1 MANKFLNILQQLKAL
16 RNTGPQ
22 TNLVLKLAPNYWLLA
37 EVYLD
42 KDKPV
47 VKRLIHSPL
56 ARQVDPNKPNIDLEL
71 LQDSLVKLVDANAF
85 DGRDVSI
92 LLPSSCSIT
101 HTHTVP
107 FDLAKK
113 ADAKEFRISAQEKEF
128 WQEFEPEVQDC
139 KSPVFGA
146 QYLAPGSEEGT
157 SQVFMSWAN
166 QDLLNKYI
174 DLALSA
180 RLNPV
185 ALIPE
190 LQAVLNLLIPQL
202 DRLERE
208 GYFGLLHLARGR
220 SKLLAVGPERI
231 VSANLNISDLDEEL
245 LDEIES
251 VDDVSGAFWDE
262 VGTRLGGSLKQAVMY
277 LREQEGTPPIRN
289 IYVISEAAKC
299 ENILTLI
306 KSNFNLGS
314 LKGWQPLNQLNVDS
328 VAVAPAVK
336 AISNQTV
343 WASMVG
349 AGMQG
354 LKAEK
359 LAISAEDVPRFQLN
373 LHPQRD
379 RLFHNRQ
386 YRSVGKKA
394 NWASFALVAIF
405 ASWIAVDFA
414 PSYFRLN
421 LMVSG
426 SKAELQNLS
435 NKQQELQVLNSV
447 VQGSQSQIQSLK
459 TADIENAKSRFVLTL
474 PSLLPNG
481 VELSEMTVNDSKIS
495 ISGVAMNS
503 SGAQTFLSNI
513 NNARLIKAPLLELTR
528 ASEGR
533 VAFLIEGQTG
543 AVN

>member
-1 MANKFLNILQQLKAL
+1 MSSKPTAAIVNLGAFKRK
-16 RNTGPQ
+16 GPQ
-22 TNLVLKLAPNYWLLA
+22 TNLVLKLAPSYWLLA
-37 EVYLD
+37 EVFLD

-47 VKRLIHSPL
+47 VKNLIHSPL

-71 LQDSLVKLVDANAF
+71 LQDSLVKLIDANGF

-107 FDLAKK
+107 FDLQKN
-113 ADAKEFRISAQEKEF
+113 ADIKEFRVSAQEKEF

-139 KSPVFGA
+139 KTPVFGA
-146 QYLAPGSEEGT
+146 QYLAPGAEEGT

-220 SKLLAVGPERI
+220 SKLLAVGTERI

-251 VDDVSGAFWDE
+251 VEDVSGEFWAE
-262 VGTRLGGSLKQAVMY
+262 VGARLGSSLKQAVMY
-277 LREQEGTPPIRN
+277 LREQEGVPPVRN

-299 ENILTLI
+299 DNILALI

-314 LKGWQPLNQLNVDS
+314 LKGWQPLSQLQVDTAS
-328 VAVAPAVK
+328 VAPAVK

-354 LKAEK
+354 LQAEK
-359 LAISAEDVPRFQLN
+359 LTIATDDVPRFQLN
-373 LHPQRD
+373 LHPQRN
-379 RLFHNRQ
+379 RLFHNRR
-386 YRSVGKKA
+386 YRAIAKKT
-394 NWASFALVAIF
+394 NWVSFAVGALFACWLAI
-405 ASWIAVDFA
+405 DFA
-414 PSYFRLN
+414 PNYFRLN
-421 LMVSG
+421 LLVSG
-426 SKAELQNLS
+426 SKSELQTLS
-435 NKQQELQVLNSV
+435 NKQQELQSLSATA
-447 VQGSQSQIQSLK
+447 QATEHQIQALRG
-459 TADIENAKSRFVLTL
+459 ADVENAKSRFVLIL

-481 VELSEMTVNDSKIS
+481 VELSEMTVTDSKIS
-495 ISGVAMNS
+495 ISGVATNS
-503 SGAQTFLSNI
+503 SGAQAFLSNI
-513 NNARLIKAPLLELTR
+513 NNANLIKSPLLELTR
-528 ASEGR
+528 AGEGR
-533 VAFLIEGQTG
+533 TAFLIEGLTG
-543 AVN
+543 KVN

>member
-1 MANKFLNILQQLKAL
+1 MANLGAFKRK
-16 RNTGPQ
+16 GPQ
-22 TNLVLKLAPNYWLLA
+22 TNLVLKLAPSYWLLA
-37 EVYLD
+37 EVLLD

-47 VKRLIHSPL
+47 VKNLIHSPL

-71 LQDSLVKLVDANAF
+71 LQDSLVKLIDANGF

-107 FDLAKK
+107 FDLQKN
-113 ADAKEFRISAQEKEF
+113 ADIKEFRVSAQEKEF

-139 KSPVFGA
+139 KMPVFGV
-146 QYLAPGSEEGT
+146 QYLAPGAEEGT

-251 VDDVSGAFWDE
+251 VDDVSGEFWAE
-262 VGTRLGGSLKQAVMY
+262 VGTRLGSSLKQAVMY
-277 LREQEGTPPIRN
+277 LREQEGVPPIRN

-299 ENILTLI
+299 DNILALI

-314 LKGWQPLNQLNVDS
+314 LKGWQPLSQLQVDTA
-328 VAVAPAVK
+328 AVAPAVK

-354 LKAEK
+354 LQAEK
-359 LAISAEDVPRFQLN
+359 LAIAADDVPRFQLN
-373 LHPQRD
+373 LHPQRN
-379 RLFHNRQ
+379 RLFNNRR
-386 YRSVGKKA
+386 YRAVAKKT
-394 NWASFALVAIF
+394 NWASFAVGALFACWLAI
-405 ASWIAVDFA
+405 DYA
-414 PSYFRLN
+414 PNYFRLN
-421 LMVSG
+421 LVVSG
-426 SKAELQNLS
+426 SKSELQTLS
-435 NKQQELQVLNSV
+435 NKQQELQSLSATA
-447 VQGSQSQIQSLK
+447 QAAEQQIQALRS
-459 TADIENAKSRFVLTL
+459 ADVENAKSRFVLTL

-481 VELSEMTVNDSKIS
+481 VELSEMTVTDSKIS
-495 ISGVAMNS
+495 ISGVATNS
-503 SGAQTFLSNI
+503 SGAQAFLSNI
-513 NNARLIKAPLLELTR
+513 NNANLIKSPLLELTR

-533 VAFLIEGQTG
+533 TAFLIEGITG
-543 AVN
+543 KVN